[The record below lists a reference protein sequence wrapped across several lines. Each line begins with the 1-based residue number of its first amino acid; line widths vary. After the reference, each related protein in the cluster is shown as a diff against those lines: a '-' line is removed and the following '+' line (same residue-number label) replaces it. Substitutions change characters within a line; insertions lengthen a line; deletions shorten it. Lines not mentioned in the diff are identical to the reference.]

1 MQFLAQSY
9 MIQLNSN
16 VIQARGLKGQLM
28 HLVLYMRV
36 SQLKVEYTH
45 PMHNA
50 LDVDVGEDYF
60 MRLSQFRFSHIFR
73 FFFSFVIIYHFRL

>member
-16 VIQARGLKGQLM
+16 VIQACGLKGQLM

-50 LDVDVGEDYF
+50 LDVDVEKIISCGLVNLDF
-60 MRLSQFRFSHIFR
+60 LIFLD
-73 FFFSFVIIYHFRL
+73 FFFFCHNLSF